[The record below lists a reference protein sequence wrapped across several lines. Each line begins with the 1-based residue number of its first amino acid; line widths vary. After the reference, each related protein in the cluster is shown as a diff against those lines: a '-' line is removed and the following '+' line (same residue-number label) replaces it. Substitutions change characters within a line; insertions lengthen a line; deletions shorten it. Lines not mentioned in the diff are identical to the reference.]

1 MRIEWTKLALERTL
15 EIAEFRFP
23 NNPVRAQA
31 WMGTVI
37 EHADTLRTFPNRGR
51 PVMSDPAKNVRQL
64 LFKDVWIVYEVRDE
78 HVLILTVRHVREW
91 PED

>member
-1 MRIEWTKLALERTL
+1 MRIEWTKLALERIL
-15 EIAEFRFP
+15 EIAEFRYP
-23 NNPVRAQA
+23 DAPARAQT

-51 PVMSDPAKNVRQL
+51 PVMRDPGQNVRKL
-64 LFKDVWIVYEVRDE
+64 LFKDVWIVYEVYEER
-78 HVLILTVRHVREW
+78 VVVLTVRHVRER